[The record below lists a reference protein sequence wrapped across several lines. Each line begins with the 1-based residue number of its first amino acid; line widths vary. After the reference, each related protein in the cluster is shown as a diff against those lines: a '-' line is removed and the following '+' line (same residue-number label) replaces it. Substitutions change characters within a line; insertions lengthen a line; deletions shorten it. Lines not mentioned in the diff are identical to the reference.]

1 MEWEHLFYEE
11 SFGKGRKYKEVRQ
24 IVNNHDRN
32 SIKIET
38 DTEHFYIITQWMMIS
53 EKGKETIKL

>member
-1 MEWEHLFYEE
+1 M
-11 SFGKGRKYKEVRQ
+11 RQ
-24 IVNNHDRN
+24 IVNNHDRF